1 MVNEILK
8 FKIKKQP
15 PLRKIVYEKLKDAI
29 LTGSIPKETKLYE
42 SKIAEAMGISRTPV
56 REALHALEREF
67 LITAIDKV
75 GYEIVDTDLEDL
87 KEIAEIR
94 KTVEVLALRKAIDRI
109 GAEEIKRLEEN
120 LKKAEK
126 ALTDH
131 KPDLFVQ
138 LDAEFHRILF
148 SAGRRERLMRMA
160 DALRKEMIRFVDRT
174 KMNYALAEESLKYH
188 RMIVGFLKIKDYRN
202 AKKALNDHINY
213 VQREH
218 YKASLD
224 TQHMSWE
231 D

>member
-1 MVNEILK
+1 MRNEIFK

-56 REALHALEREF
+56 REALHALEREL

-87 KEIAEIR
+87 EEIAEIR
-94 KTVEVLALRKAIDRI
+94 KTVEVLALKKAIDRI
-109 GAEEIKRLEEN
+109 GEQEIKRLEDN

-126 ALTDH
+126 ALADY

-138 LDAEFHRILF
+138 LDAEFHRILS
-148 SAGRRERLMRMA
+148 SASRRERVIRMA

-174 KMNYALAEESLKYH
+174 KMNYALAEESLTYH
-188 RMIVGFLKIKDYRN
+188 RTIVAFLKMKDYRN
-202 AKKALNDHINY
+202 AKKALNDHINS
-213 VQREH
+213 VRKEH
-218 YKASLD
+218 HEASLD
-224 TQHMSWE
+224 T
-231 D
+231 